1 MSQLKLGQ
9 EKLDKSDDVST
20 TRPRGVWSCTSSMII
35 LKGKDDPQAVP
46 SPRDDPRGVFIVH
59 TINDKLRCSS
69 RDGVHSF

>member
-1 MSQLKLGQ
+1 MSQLELGQ
-9 EKLDKSDDVST
+9 EKLDKSDPRRD
-20 TRPRGVWSCTSSMII
+20 RGVCWSCTSSMII